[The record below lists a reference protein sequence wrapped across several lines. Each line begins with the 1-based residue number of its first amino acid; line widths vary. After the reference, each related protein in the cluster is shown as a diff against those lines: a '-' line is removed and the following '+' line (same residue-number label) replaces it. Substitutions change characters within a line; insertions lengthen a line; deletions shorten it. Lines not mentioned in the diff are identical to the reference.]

1 MIEKRPKN
9 KTVTRLAA
17 VQSLYLYDID
27 NIKADSAVEDVIDYY
42 LSLNPLEDYGISDED
57 QINLIDKKFLNKIFQ
72 KTIENQAA
80 IDLQITNLTTKQQ
93 EMSRLSSVLR
103 AILRVGACELLFF
116 PTPYKVVID
125 EYVTLTNEF
134 YSAAEVSFING
145 MLDKIANQVLRSE

>member
-17 VQSLYLYDID
+17 VQALYLYDID

-72 KTIENQAA
+72 KTIESLAA

-125 EYVTLTNEF
+125 EYVTLANEF
-134 YSAAEVSFING
+134 YSAAEVNFING

>member
-125 EYVTLTNEF
+125 EYVTLNNEF

>member
-17 VQSLYLYDID
+17 VQALYLYDID
-27 NIKADSAVEDVIDYY
+27 NIKADSAVEDVTDYY

-72 KTIENQAA
+72 KTIENLAA

-125 EYVTLTNEF
+125 EYVTLANEF